1 MDSVSAQECIECY
14 YKSVL
19 ANDFKIYTGYK
30 GKYYVSTCVKSVAM
44 ESSIVIKN
52 ALDSEDSNVFH
63 VPDNNEIEPE
73 AFKSILNFLHISTIT
88 KCNIEM
94 KDEKNIQHML
104 LICNWFGFSDLYSKL
119 IENYKTLL
127 KKSARTLNMFT
138 QIDALQIDAIHMF
151 LETEQ
156 HNQSD
161 EVHDQNMSYDDFD
174 GYYNPIR
181 GLITGDKLNDSELI
195 DFSLSLFDFNPSC
208 SGVYNLFGEI
218 CELLMKHL
226 MRERTKEKI
235 CLKLSEMNEIYK
247 QNQPEELRF
256 TFSENYVRKKIYDK
270 LIILLDELHK
280 IKNEEHPFQP
290 ESESD

>member
-30 GKYYVSTCVKSVAM
+30 GKYYVSTCVKSVAI

-88 KCNIEM
+88 KCDIEM

-119 IENYKTLL
+119 IENYKILL
-127 KKSARTLNMFT
+127 KKSERTLNMFT
-138 QIDALQIDAIHMF
+138 QIDAIHMF

-161 EVHDQNMSYDDFD
+161 EAHDQNMSYDDLE
-174 GYYNPIR
+174 GYYNPIC

-195 DFSLSLFDFNPSC
+195 DFSLSLFDFNPSY

-235 CLKLSEMNEIYK
+235 CLKLSEMDMRMKRIEYIEE
-247 QNQPEELRF
+247 PEF
-256 TFSENYVRKKIYDK
+256 TFSKNYVRGKIDWFALSSSMY
-270 LIILLDELHK
+270 
-280 IKNEEHPFQP
+280 
-290 ESESD
+290 